1 MVRRC
6 STVPPE
12 GFSCDDCGRKSG
24 FPGEETGTMSNIVL
38 CDQDRMS
45 LEKVFIRR
53 GRRPFL
59 TVVADSGPSV
69 NRTEFGLHLLFGL
82 EQVPQSG

>member
-1 MVRRC
+1 
-6 STVPPE
+6 
-12 GFSCDDCGRKSG
+12 
-24 FPGEETGTMSNIVL
+24 MSNIVL

-53 GRRPFL
+53 GGRPFL
-59 TVVADSGPSV
+59 TVVADSGPSG